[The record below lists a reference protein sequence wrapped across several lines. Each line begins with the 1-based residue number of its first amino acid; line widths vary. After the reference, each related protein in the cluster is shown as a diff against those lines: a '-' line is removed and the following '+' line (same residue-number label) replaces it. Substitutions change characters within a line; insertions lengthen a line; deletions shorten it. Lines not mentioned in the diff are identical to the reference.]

1 MKKTFLPLLAAFS
14 LVSCTI
20 ETPYDNDTDYGN
32 ETYIEELTL
41 KYENGQT
48 FSYYSPETGTTIHL
62 TDSIECTR
70 REGMLKNRFWD
81 DYSITFYKSDSEY
94 FRIEQNTGRIDMSY
108 HKDNYII
115 IYDYETVKYVP
126 INDSNYYV
134 YVLNWYRR
142 YDTDDYVFPETIYYS
157 LEYGILKMFYSDST
171 TYTLTGVQ

>member
-1 MKKTFLPLLAAFS
+1 
-14 LVSCTI
+14 
-20 ETPYDNDTDYGN
+20 
-32 ETYIEELTL
+32 
-41 KYENGQT
+41 
-48 FSYYSPETGTTIHL
+48 
-62 TDSIECTR
+62 
-70 REGMLKNRFWD
+70 
-81 DYSITFYKSDSEY
+81 
-94 FRIEQNTGRIDMSY
+94 MSY